1 MEKPRYP
8 DRRQLFE
15 EIVSKA
21 RPKPAG
27 ALLRPCPEMKS
38 GARKQEAG
46 SRKQVQ
52 ACGCMCSSVFIG
64 RSHARENHS
73 ALSVRPVRLP
83 FSQPLYRASTRA
95 RSIEMAITIEKI
107 ALYSLDRGQGM
118 GSEPA

>member
-46 SRKQVQ
+46 SRKQEAGSRFKLVA
-52 ACGCMCSSVFIG
+52 ACVPPYSSDAVTRG
-64 RSHARENHS
+64 RTIQRYLCGQSGYRS
-73 ALSVRPVRLP
+73 ASPC
-83 FSQPLYRASTRA
+83 
-95 RSIEMAITIEKI
+95 I
-107 ALYSLDRGQGM
+107 ALRLV
-118 GSEPA
+118 PAP